1 MMKPSTGRGGTVRT
15 GTAIALLALLVVIVT
30 ATVVQLVQSR

>member
-1 MMKPSTGRGGTVRT
+1 MIEPSTGRGGTVRT
-15 GTAIALLALLVVIVT
+15 GTAIALLALLVVMVA